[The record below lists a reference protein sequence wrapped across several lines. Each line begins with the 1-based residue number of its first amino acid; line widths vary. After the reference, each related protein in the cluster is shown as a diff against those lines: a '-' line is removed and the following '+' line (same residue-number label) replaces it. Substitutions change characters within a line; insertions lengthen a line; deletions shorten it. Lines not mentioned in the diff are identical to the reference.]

1 MKGTNNLE
9 EGTEDDQ
16 PEGEMQIGHLE
27 LNALNFLSH
36 DEDSDAASEE
46 AYHYYNRPQ
55 MVIDDLKE
63 QRDVRTSIMLM
74 PYTRK

>member
-46 AYHYYNRPQ
+46 AFQ
-55 MVIDDLKE
+55 DWMKDDELDLWGN
-63 QRDVRTSIMLM
+63 QLSS
-74 PYTRK
+74 